1 MNRSSPEVTTL
12 DLQDYLDGRLSASRL
27 VEVEAFLA
35 RNPQSAAEVEG
46 LRSQAMVLRRL
57 GSDILD
63 EPIPD
68 QLLDLVRQIP

>member
-1 MNRSSPEVTTL
+1 MNRSSAEVTTL
-12 DLQDYLDGRLSASRL
+12 DLQDYLDGRLSASRR

-35 RNPQSAAEVEG
+35 RNPQSAAEVEA

-68 QLLDLVRQIP
+68 QLLDLVRQLP